1 MIPFLSSITA
11 LKVVTNSVKHASLLI
26 DHGIDTMILGG
37 TIKIATNAVLGIN
50 AGEQLRKLRFNRCFM
65 GMNGAHSEAGFTTPD
80 PEEAL
85 IKQIALEHS
94 QQAYVLLD
102 HSKFQQT
109 TFAQVAFI
117 EGATIITDYCPKLFS
132 EIQSKNNHYGGNT
145 MIYTVTLNPS
155 IDFIVHV
162 DHLEIGTLNRMK
174 QDFKLPGGK
183 GINVSRI
190 LKRIGISS
198 TTLGFVGGFTGRF
211 IEEWLTKEEI
221 NSNFTQVAADT
232 RINIKLKSGEETE
245 INGLGPVIQEQEIA
259 ELKHQLAAL
268 SAEDIV
274 ILSGSKPAGLPAD
287 FYKELIKIVKEA
299 GAEFVID
306 TTGAELFDALSDQ
319 PLLIKPN
326 NHELAEL
333 YETSFSTIEDILPYG
348 QRMLKDGAKNVIVS
362 LGGDGALLFTGNEIY
377 RSNVLK
383 RPLKN
388 SVGAGDSMI
397 AGFIGRYAKTKDV
410 VEAFKWGSLVA
421 VPLRSQMI

>member
-1 MIPFLSSITA
+1 
-11 LKVVTNSVKHASLLI
+11 
-26 DHGIDTMILGG
+26 
-37 TIKIATNAVLGIN
+37 
-50 AGEQLRKLRFNRCFM
+50 
-65 GMNGAHSEAGFTTPD
+65 
-80 PEEAL
+80 
-85 IKQIALEHS
+85 
-94 QQAYVLLD
+94 
-102 HSKFQQT
+102 
-109 TFAQVAFI
+109 
-117 EGATIITDYCPKLFS
+117 
-132 EIQSKNNHYGGNT
+132 

-162 DHLEIGTLNRMK
+162 DHLEIGALNRMK

-190 LKRIGISS
+190 LKRIGIAS
-198 TTLGFVGGFTGRF
+198 TALGFVGGFTGRF

-245 INGLGPVIQEQEIA
+245 INGLGPVIRQQEIA
-259 ELKHQLAAL
+259 ELKHQLATL

-274 ILSGSKPAGLPAD
+274 ILSGSKPAGLPTD

-388 SVGAGDSMI
+388 SVG
-397 AGFIGRYAKTKDV
+397 
-410 VEAFKWGSLVA
+410 
-421 VPLRSQMI
+421 